1 MSEKT
6 RFGLHMGNTTITLS
20 TLKEGKSEIV
30 ASKFGDRSSYAC
42 IAATN
47 ENEFSIGL
55 PAKQGIARNNTLT
68 VVNNFQFLNV
78 DLTAEQIDE
87 AISKSCLCKVN
98 HNETSIEYELCKNDE
113 FSTKCSPFDVAV
125 HLLKNN
131 YENATYAAAIAE
143 SDLEV
148 VVAVPMNWSQKSR
161 QQFCKAVRD
170 GGFDVIG
177 VITEPSAALLAYD
190 IGVDPNETSNVLIV
204 RLGGLT
210 SDLTI
215 MSVKNGL
222 YSVIDSLHLPHL
234 GGNILTQALS
244 EYLASEFFAKYK
256 LDPRESRRTMVK
268 LNETAENVKHILSS
282 MPSAHVFVES
292 LMDGIDW
299 SQNISRAR
307 FENVI
312 GAKLSLFSRPIDEFI
327 KKHNVDIDK
336 IIFTGGSMKI
346 PKLQSTISALVPKAQ
361 VLSSIP
367 PDEVISIGCS
377 KQSAYLTGTDFD
389 DVTEHVDIEVTTLPD
404 DITFQYVD
412 ADNKP
417 IDDTEPELLFKNGAP
432 VPSINAVTITKQL
445 KHPVKLAVRQGDH
458 VDYIENDPSKD
469 LKEIVA
475 RLHGGIRTHND
486 NTQTI
491 EPVTV
496 HLHLN

>member
-1 MSEKT
+1 M
-6 RFGLHMGNTTITLS
+6 
-20 TLKEGKSEIV
+20 
-30 ASKFGDRSSYAC
+30 
-42 IAATN
+42 
-47 ENEFSIGL
+47 
-55 PAKQGIARNNTLT
+55 
-68 VVNNFQFLNV
+68 FQFEK
-78 DLTAEQIDE
+78 AKKI
-87 AISKSCLCKVN
+87 CLFF
-98 HNETSIEYELCKNDE
+98 L
-113 FSTKCSPFDVAV
+113 
-125 HLLKNN
+125 
-131 YENATYAAAIAE
+131 ENATYAAAIAE

-312 GAKLSLFSRPIDEFI
+312 GAKLTLFSRPIDEFI
-327 KKHNVDIDK
+327 KNHNVDIDK
-336 IIFTGGSMKI
+336 
-346 PKLQSTISALVPKAQ
+346 V
-361 VLSSIP
+361 
-367 PDEVISIGCS
+367 
-377 KQSAYLTGTDFD
+377 
-389 DVTEHVDIEVTTLPD
+389 
-404 DITFQYVD
+404 
-412 ADNKP
+412 
-417 IDDTEPELLFKNGAP
+417 
-432 VPSINAVTITKQL
+432 
-445 KHPVKLAVRQGDH
+445 
-458 VDYIENDPSKD
+458 
-469 LKEIVA
+469 
-475 RLHGGIRTHND
+475 
-486 NTQTI
+486 
-491 EPVTV
+491 
-496 HLHLN
+496 

>member
-1 MSEKT
+1 MCS
-6 RFGLHMGNTTITLS
+6 L
-20 TLKEGKSEIV
+20 
-30 ASKFGDRSSYAC
+30 
-42 IAATN
+42 
-47 ENEFSIGL
+47 
-55 PAKQGIARNNTLT
+55 
-68 VVNNFQFLNV
+68 FL
-78 DLTAEQIDE
+78 
-87 AISKSCLCKVN
+87 
-98 HNETSIEYELCKNDE
+98 
-113 FSTKCSPFDVAV
+113 
-125 HLLKNN
+125 
-131 YENATYAAAIAE
+131 ENATYAAAIAE

-148 VVAVPMNWSQKSR
+148 VVAVPMNWTQKSR
-161 QQFCKAVRD
+161 QQYCKAVRD

-312 GAKLSLFSRPIDEFI
+312 SAKLTLFCRPIDEFI
-327 KKHNVDIDK
+327 KKHNVDVDK
-336 IIFTGGSMKI
+336 
-346 PKLQSTISALVPKAQ
+346 V
-361 VLSSIP
+361 
-367 PDEVISIGCS
+367 
-377 KQSAYLTGTDFD
+377 
-389 DVTEHVDIEVTTLPD
+389 
-404 DITFQYVD
+404 
-412 ADNKP
+412 
-417 IDDTEPELLFKNGAP
+417 
-432 VPSINAVTITKQL
+432 
-445 KHPVKLAVRQGDH
+445 
-458 VDYIENDPSKD
+458 
-469 LKEIVA
+469 
-475 RLHGGIRTHND
+475 
-486 NTQTI
+486 
-491 EPVTV
+491 
-496 HLHLN
+496 